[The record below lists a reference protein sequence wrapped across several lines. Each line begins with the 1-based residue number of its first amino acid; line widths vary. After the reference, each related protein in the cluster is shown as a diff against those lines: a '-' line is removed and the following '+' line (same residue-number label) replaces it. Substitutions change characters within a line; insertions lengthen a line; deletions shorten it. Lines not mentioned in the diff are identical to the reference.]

1 MNTNII
7 NNDETDNAN
16 ETVVAAAAVIITKMM
31 KPLSSH
37 TIPKMGGRGTNV
49 TANVN
54 ANVNVTNELEI
65 PKFVKPYPERKVS
78 GLTNYEDVVVPSAS
92 ASASASANINNFHN
106 SSPNM
111 SGSTNFSGTEFS
123 EAIALS
129 EQETNTAS
137 SSSITFSAQANL
149 PPLPIPT
156 LNDTMSKFLEH
167 LEALQADDHPEERDK
182 TKRLVDDFL
191 KPNANVSVN
200 VNNEEGATPATP
212 ATTTTTTT
220 TGPQLQR
227 LLLEYDRSGRES
239 GLIGSY
245 VEEFWNDAYLAP
257 DSSVVLNLNP
267 YFVLESSPDPKLS
280 GNQIRRAASLC
291 FASVKMA
298 SQLRNENLKP
308 DTFKGKPLC
317 MGKCT

>member
-1 MNTNII
+1 MNNNVI
-7 NNDETDNAN
+7 NNDETDNANDDN

-54 ANVNVTNELEI
+54 ANVNVTSELEI

-78 GLTNYEDVVVPSAS
+78 GLTTYDDVVVPLSSAS
-92 ASASASANINNFHN
+92 ASASTNINDFHN

-111 SGSTNFSGTEFS
+111 NGTTNFSGTEFS
-123 EAIALS
+123 EAIAQS

-156 LNDTMSKFLEH
+156 LEDTMSKFLEH

-182 TKRLVDDFL
+182 TKRLVEDFL
-191 KPNANVSVN
+191 KPNVN
-200 VNNEEGATPATP
+200 VNNEEGTTP

-298 SQLRNENLKP
+298 SQLRNGNLKP

-317 MGKCT
+317 MGKCS

>member
-1 MNTNII
+1 MNNNII

-49 TANVN
+49 NANAN
-54 ANVNVTNELEI
+54 ANVNVTSELEI

-92 ASASASANINNFHN
+92 ASASANINNFHN

-123 EAIALS
+123 GAIAPS

-191 KPNANVSVN
+191 KPNVNVSVD
-200 VNNEEGATPATP
+200 VNNEEGTTPAT
-212 ATTTTTTT
+212 TTTTTTT

-298 SQLRNENLKP
+298 SQLRNGNLKP